1 MDAECRWR
9 DKVTLGARGAGV
21 DGASC
26 PGLTPCVEARS
37 SSRCAFGA
45 GVFGAMQGLA
55 SFRDG
60 CGCCFLAFMRRGG
73 RRALSKRAMLA
84 LRAAEPMR
92 VGGRACPVDTAKGG
106 VRKARRDAVSRRGR
120 NALASLASRECPHF
134 PRFLRFGLW
143 LFCPLP
149 SPLIRDL
156 SAFSL
161 ASSLPYS
168 SPCAEFP
175 RCVSECAVASD
186 SPSAIGV

>member
-84 LRAAEPMR
+84 LRAADPMR

-106 VRKARRDAVSRRGR
+106 AKGEARRGVAARSKRFGIPCVPGVSGFPAFL
-120 NALASLASRECPHF
+120 ALRPLALLPFAFSSYSRSF
-134 PRFLRFGLW
+134 RFLPCL
-143 LFCPLP
+143 LFAIFLPL
-149 SPLIRDL
+149 R
-156 SAFSL
+156 
-161 ASSLPYS
+161 
-168 SPCAEFP
+168 
-175 RCVSECAVASD
+175 
-186 SPSAIGV
+186 

>member
-26 PGLTPCVEARS
+26 LGLTPCVEARS

-60 CGCCFLAFMRRGG
+60 CGCCFSAFMRRGG
-73 RRALSKRAMLA
+73 RLALSKRAMLA
-84 LRAAEPMR
+84 LRAVEPMR
-92 VGGRACPVDTAKGG
+92 VGGRACPVGTAKGW
-106 VRKARRDAVSRRGR
+106 VRKAGRDAVSRRGR
-120 NALASLASRECPHF
+120 NALAPLAFWEHPGSLCFS
-134 PRFLRFGLW
+134 RFGFR

-149 SPLIRDL
+149 SPRVLG
-156 SAFSL
+156 SHAF
-161 ASSLPYS
+161 ASPFAIFLPSRRIS
-168 SPCAEFP
+168 SSRFKM
-175 RCVSECAVASD
+175 RGRLGQSFF
-186 SPSAIGV
+186 G